1 VAARVLP
8 YPAPELREN
17 QNMRRQL
24 LATIAT
30 LGLVAVLAGSSSGQE
45 NKPDQARDTGPA
57 VTVLGSRQAEGIL
70 GRAVRSRANESIG
83 RIVDVIVDHTG
94 RTRAAV
100 IDFGGFLGIGN
111 RKIAVDWD
119 ALNFAPDLDGRDVV
133 TLELTRDQIKAAP
146 LYRDRRAVIVI
157 GAAGTPPATP

>member
-1 VAARVLP
+1 
-8 YPAPELREN
+8 
-17 QNMRRQL
+17 MRRPL
-24 LATIAT
+24 LAAAAA
-30 LGLVAVLAGSSSGQE
+30 LLLAGLLAGPSSGEEQ
-45 NKPDQARDTGPA
+45 KTSQTTA
-57 VTVLGSRQAEGIL
+57 VTVIGSRQAEGIL
-70 GRAVRSRANESIG
+70 GRQVRSRTNENIG

-119 ALNFAPDLDGRDVV
+119 ALSFIPDLEGRDVV
-133 TLELTRDQIKAAP
+133 TLELTRDQIKSAP

-157 GAAGTPPATP
+157 GSAGSLPPTP

>member
-1 VAARVLP
+1 
-8 YPAPELREN
+8 
-17 QNMRRQL
+17 MRRPILAAGAALL
-24 LATIAT
+24 LA
-30 LGLVAVLAGSSSGQE
+30 GVLAGPSSGEEQ
-45 NKPDQARDTGPA
+45 KSSQTTA
-57 VTVLGSRQAEGIL
+57 VTVIGSRQAEGIL
-70 GRAVRSRANESIG
+70 GRQVRSKTDENIG

-119 ALNFAPDLDGRDVV
+119 ALNFAPDLEGRDVV

-157 GAAGTPPATP
+157 GSAGSLPPTP

>member
-1 VAARVLP
+1 
-8 YPAPELREN
+8 
-17 QNMRRQL
+17 MRRPILAAGAALL
-24 LATIAT
+24 LA
-30 LGLVAVLAGSSSGQE
+30 GLLAGPSSSEEQASGQ
-45 NKPDQARDTGPA
+45 TPA
-57 VTVLGSRQAEGIL
+57 VTVIGSRQAEGIL
-70 GRAVRSRANESIG
+70 GRQVRSRANENIG

-119 ALNFAPDLDGRDVV
+119 ALNFAPDLEGREFV
-133 TLELTRDQIKAAP
+133 TLELTRDQIKSAP

-157 GAAGTPPATP
+157 GSAGTLPPTP

>member
-1 VAARVLP
+1 
-8 YPAPELREN
+8 
-17 QNMRRQL
+17 MRRPILAAAAALL
-24 LATIAT
+24 LA
-30 LGLVAVLAGSSSGQE
+30 GPLAGPSSGEEQ
-45 NKPDQARDTGPA
+45 KSSQGPS
-57 VTVLGSRQAEGIL
+57 VTVIGSRQAEGIL
-70 GRAVRSRANESIG
+70 GRQVRSRTNENIG

-119 ALNFAPDLDGRDVV
+119 ALSFVPDIEGRDVV

-157 GAAGTPPATP
+157 GAAGSLPPTP

>member
-1 VAARVLP
+1 
-8 YPAPELREN
+8 
-17 QNMRRQL
+17 MRRSTLAAAAALFVAGL
-24 LATIAT
+24 LA
-30 LGLVAVLAGSSSGQE
+30 GPSSGEEQ
-45 NKPDQARDTGPA
+45 KSDQGPA
-57 VTVLGSRQAEGIL
+57 VTVIGSRQAEGIL
-70 GRAVRSRANESIG
+70 GRQVRSRANENVG
-83 RIVDVIVDHTG
+83 RIVDVIVDHAG

-119 ALNFAPDLDGRDVV
+119 ALNFAPDLEGGREVV

-157 GAAGTPPATP
+157 GAAGSLPPTP

>member
-1 VAARVLP
+1 
-8 YPAPELREN
+8 
-17 QNMRRQL
+17 MRRPILAAGAALL
-24 LATIAT
+24 LA
-30 LGLVAVLAGSSSGQE
+30 GLLAGPSSGGEQE
-45 NKPDQARDTGPA
+45 STQATA
-57 VTVLGSRQAEGIL
+57 VTVIGSRQAEGIL
-70 GRAVRSRANESIG
+70 GRQVRSKTNENIG

-119 ALNFAPDLDGRDVV
+119 ALSFVPDIDRRDVV
-133 TLELTRDQIKAAP
+133 TVDLTRDQIKAAP

-157 GAAGTPPATP
+157 GSAGSVPPTP

>member
-1 VAARVLP
+1 
-8 YPAPELREN
+8 
-17 QNMRRQL
+17 MRRSTLAAAAALL
-24 LATIAT
+24 LA
-30 LGLVAVLAGSSSGQE
+30 GLLAGPSSGEEQ
-45 NKPDQARDTGPA
+45 KASQTTA
-57 VTVLGSRQAEGIL
+57 VTVIGSRQAEGIL
-70 GRAVRSRANESIG
+70 GRQVRSRANENIG

-119 ALNFAPDLDGRDVV
+119 ALSFIPDIEGRDVV
-133 TLELTRDQIKAAP
+133 TLELTRDQIKSAP

-157 GAAGTPPATP
+157 GSAGSLPPTP

>member
-1 VAARVLP
+1 
-8 YPAPELREN
+8 
-17 QNMRRQL
+17 MRRQIFNSAAAL
-24 LATIAT
+24 T
-30 LGLVAVLAGSSSGQE
+30 LVGLLAGSSAAEEG
-45 NKPDQARDTGPA
+45 KTDTNPA

-70 GRAVRSRANESIG
+70 GRAVRSRANENMG
-83 RIVDVIVDHTG
+83 RIVDVIVDHSG

-133 TLELTRDQIKAAP
+133 TLDLTRDQIKAAP

-157 GAAGTPPATP
+157 GSAGTPPTTP

>member
-1 VAARVLP
+1 MRCSILAA
-8 YPAPELREN
+8 PAA
-17 QNMRRQL
+17 L
-24 LATIAT
+24 LFA
-30 LGLVAVLAGSSSGQE
+30 GLMAGPSAGEEQKSSQ
-45 NKPDQARDTGPA
+45 TTA
-57 VTVLGSRQAEGIL
+57 VTVIGSRQAEGIL
-70 GRAVRSRANESIG
+70 GRQVRSRSNENIG

-119 ALNFAPDLDGRDVV
+119 ALSFIPDIEGRDVV
-133 TLELTRDQIKAAP
+133 TLELTRDQIKSAP

-157 GAAGTPPATP
+157 GAAGSLPPTP

>member
-1 VAARVLP
+1 MPRPILAAGAAL
-8 YPAPELREN
+8 
-17 QNMRRQL
+17 L
-24 LATIAT
+24 LA
-30 LGLVAVLAGSSSGQE
+30 GLLAGPSSSEEQASGQ
-45 NKPDQARDTGPA
+45 TPA
-57 VTVLGSRQAEGIL
+57 VTVIGSRQAEGIL
-70 GRAVRSRANESIG
+70 GRQVRSRANENIG

-119 ALNFAPDLDGRDVV
+119 ALNFAPDLEGREFV
-133 TLELTRDQIKAAP
+133 TLELTRDQIKSAP

-157 GAAGTPPATP
+157 GSAGTLPPTP

>member
-1 VAARVLP
+1 MRCSILAA
-8 YPAPELREN
+8 PAAL
-17 QNMRRQL
+17 L
-24 LATIAT
+24 LA
-30 LGLVAVLAGSSSGQE
+30 GLMAGPSAGEEQKSSQ
-45 NKPDQARDTGPA
+45 TTA
-57 VTVLGSRQAEGIL
+57 VTVIGSRQAEGIL
-70 GRAVRSRANESIG
+70 GRQVRSRTNENIG

-119 ALNFAPDLDGRDVV
+119 ALNFAPDLEGGREVV

-157 GAAGTPPATP
+157 GAAGSLPPTP

>member
-1 VAARVLP
+1 MRCSILAA
-8 YPAPELREN
+8 PAAL
-17 QNMRRQL
+17 L
-24 LATIAT
+24 LA
-30 LGLVAVLAGSSSGQE
+30 GLMAGPSAGEEQKSSQ
-45 NKPDQARDTGPA
+45 TTA
-57 VTVLGSRQAEGIL
+57 VTVIGSRQAEGIL
-70 GRAVRSRANESIG
+70 GRQVRSRTNENIG

-119 ALNFAPDLDGRDVV
+119 ALSFIPDIEGRDVV
-133 TLELTRDQIKAAP
+133 TLELTRDQIKSAP

-157 GAAGTPPATP
+157 GAAGSLPPTP

>member
-1 VAARVLP
+1 
-8 YPAPELREN
+8 
-17 QNMRRQL
+17 MRRSIHAAGAALL
-24 LATIAT
+24 LA
-30 LGLVAVLAGSSSGQE
+30 GLLAGPSSGE
-45 NKPDQARDTGPA
+45 EQAAGQTTA
-57 VTVLGSRQAEGIL
+57 VTVIGSRQAEGIL
-70 GRAVRSRANESIG
+70 GRQVRSKANENIG

-119 ALNFAPDLDGRDVV
+119 ALNFTPDLEGREFV

-157 GAAGTPPATP
+157 GSAGTLPSNP

>member
-1 VAARVLP
+1 MRCSILAA
-8 YPAPELREN
+8 PAAL
-17 QNMRRQL
+17 L
-24 LATIAT
+24 LA
-30 LGLVAVLAGSSSGQE
+30 GLMAGPSAGEEQKSSQ
-45 NKPDQARDTGPA
+45 TTA
-57 VTVLGSRQAEGIL
+57 VTVIGSRQAEGIL
-70 GRAVRSRANESIG
+70 GRQVRSRTNENIG

-119 ALNFAPDLDGRDVV
+119 ALSFIPDLEGRDVV
-133 TLELTRDQIKAAP
+133 TLELTRDQIKSAP

-157 GAAGTPPATP
+157 GAAGSLPPTP

>member
-1 VAARVLP
+1 
-8 YPAPELREN
+8 
-17 QNMRRQL
+17 MRRSILAAATALL
-24 LATIAT
+24 LAS
-30 LGLVAVLAGSSSGQE
+30 LLAGPSTGEEQKSD
-45 NKPDQARDTGPA
+45 PGPA

-70 GRAVRSRANESIG
+70 GRQVRSKTDENIG

-119 ALNFAPDLDGRDVV
+119 ALNFAPDLEGRRDVV

-157 GAAGTPPATP
+157 GSAGSLPPTP

>member
-1 VAARVLP
+1 MYRRFFAPAAAVA
-8 YPAPELREN
+8 
-17 QNMRRQL
+17 
-24 LATIAT
+24 
-30 LGLVAVLAGSSSGQE
+30 LVAVLAGPSAGE
-45 NKPDQARDTGPA
+45 EPKTDQLRDTGPA
-57 VTVLGSRQAEGIL
+57 VTVIGSRQAEGIL
-70 GRAVRSRANESIG
+70 GRAVRSRANENIG

-133 TLELTRDQIKAAP
+133 TMELTRDQIKAAP

-157 GAAGTPPATP
+157 GSAGTPPTTP